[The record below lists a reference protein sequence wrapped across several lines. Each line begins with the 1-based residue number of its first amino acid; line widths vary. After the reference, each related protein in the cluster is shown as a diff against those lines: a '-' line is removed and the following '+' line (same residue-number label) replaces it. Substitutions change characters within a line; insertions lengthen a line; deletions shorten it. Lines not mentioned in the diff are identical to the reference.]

1 VSVMQL
7 GFDRAGKRLGGRD
20 WGGGSVWRAA
30 RTYRA
35 VLSAC
40 KRVALYLLAPKM
52 CECLSCWSY
61 NAPTKSSS
69 YKFRVVTLT
78 KNTTFSRV
86 FPTGAAHLCTKER
99 TDSQSF
105 SLETYQANL
114 GVWFQEGQPVHH
126 QTTSPSLAGT

>member
-1 VSVMQL
+1 VSLMQL
-7 GFDRAGKRLGGRD
+7 GFDRAEEGLGGRD
-20 WGGGSVWRAA
+20 WGGGSVWWAA
-30 RTYRA
+30 RTWRA

-40 KRVALYLLAPKM
+40 KRVALFLLATKM

-61 NAPTKSSS
+61 NAPTECSS

-78 KNTTFSRV
+78 KNTFSRV

-99 TDSQSF
+99 KDEQFF
-105 SLETYQANL
+105 SLENYQANI

-126 QTTSPSLAGT
+126 QTTSQSREGT